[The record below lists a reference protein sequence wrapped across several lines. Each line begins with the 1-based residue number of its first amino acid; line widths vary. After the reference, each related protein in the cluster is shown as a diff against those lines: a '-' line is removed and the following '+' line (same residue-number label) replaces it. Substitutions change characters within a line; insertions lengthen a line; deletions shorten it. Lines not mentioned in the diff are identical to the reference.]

1 MSNISYGVILIKN
14 EKDKNHI
21 LMINRKD
28 SLCYIDFIRG
38 KYKLTNAKYINKLL
52 SRMSKSEL
60 ENIKKEE
67 FGLLWKNLWN
77 IPDNNKNYKNKK
89 EYIISDN
96 KFNKIKKSLNL
107 DIIGYNNS
115 EWELP
120 KGKKNKNE
128 SNKDAACREL
138 EEETNIKSEDYIL
151 LQNLVPLT
159 EKFVGENNIV
169 YTNIYY
175 FGICL
180 NDSNIFLNKEN
191 KEQINEI
198 KDVKFFSKEEAIEK
212 IRDYNL
218 SKIDIIKNTFDFI
231 DNTNFEIK

>member
-14 EKDKNHI
+14 EKDVNKI

-38 KYKLTNAKYINKLL
+38 KYKLNNEIYLDKLL
-52 SRMSKSEL
+52 SRMSKIEL
-60 ENIKKEE
+60 ENIKNKD
-67 FGLLWKNLWN
+67 FKVLWKNLWN
-77 IPDNNKNYKNKK
+77 ISDSDKNYQNKK
-89 EYIISDN
+89 EYILSNN
-96 KFNKIKKSLNL
+96 KFNKIKNSLNL
-107 DIIGYNNS
+107 DSSNYNNS

-128 SNKDAACREL
+128 SNKEAACREL
-138 EEETNIKSEDYIL
+138 EEETNIKPEDYIL
-151 LQNLVPLT
+151 IQNMIPLT
-159 EKFVGENNIV
+159 EQFVGENNIV

-180 NDSNIFLNKEN
+180 NDSNIFLNKKN

-198 KDVKFFSKEEAIEK
+198 KDVKFFSKEEAIKK

-218 SKIDIIKNTFDFI
+218 SKIDIIENTFDFI